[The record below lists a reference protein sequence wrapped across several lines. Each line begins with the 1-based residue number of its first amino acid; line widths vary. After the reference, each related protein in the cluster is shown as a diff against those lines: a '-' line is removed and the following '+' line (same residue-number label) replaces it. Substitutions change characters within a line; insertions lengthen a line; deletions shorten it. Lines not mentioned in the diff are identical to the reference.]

1 MNTSLKKIQKSAYYL
16 RILPAIDRL
25 IKHEELS
32 LEKQDE
38 KALKTFCLKEMEQIP
53 FKEVMKLTD
62 ANLTKQL
69 KYVFSQPKAVKILS
83 TVSHKWTKPNNFD
96 IRHKETIRLH
106 LKEYFELFFPELAKR
121 MDFDT
126 AEFKDKEL
134 IALFGDQDQFKY
146 TDALILIKIKLDAG
160 EDWILIHWEHM
171 GYKPSV
177 FEERMLHYFCGIYF
191 QYRKTVL
198 PIVMFTDP
206 SKWIKPVSNTYKM
219 ELPDYP
225 IVDFHYNIIKLKNY
239 TPESLIQKAPSN
251 PLVWAYLPLTDFPKE
266 DRPIIKAKAESG
278 VLKTGKTGRH
288 KATLLSLIDQTLS
301 LTKSE
306 NEQYLNLIE
315 KQNDLKEVKMYES
328 IEEWLLEKAT
338 RKATRKADE
347 RAKETIRKA
356 VQALEQTF
364 EKKSEQL
371 KRESQQLER
380 ESQQFQR
387 ESQQFQRESQ
397 QFQRESQQ
405 FQRESQQFQRESQ
418 QFQKDTEQSILE
430 TIELGAKQRF
440 GEKAN
445 NEIAYINKLNDIKLL
460 FNIQKALWTTNSFNE
475 FVKIYRA

>member
-1 MNTSLKKIQKSAYYL
+1 MTNMNKSLKKIQKSAYYL

-38 KALKTFCLKEMEQIP
+38 KALKTFCLKEMEQMP
-53 FKEVMKLTD
+53 FKEIMKLTD
-62 ANLTKQL
+62 ANLTKHL
-69 KYVFSQPKAVKILS
+69 KYLFLQPKAVKILS
-83 TVSHKWTKPNNFD
+83 TVNSKWMKPNNFD

-106 LKEYFELFFPELAKR
+106 LKEYFELFFPDLAKR

-146 TDALILIKIKLDAG
+146 TDALILIKIKLDDA

-177 FEERMLHYFCGIYF
+177 FEERMLHYFSGIYF
-191 QYRKTVL
+191 QYRKIIL

-206 SKWIKPVSNTYKM
+206 AKWRKPVSNTYKM

-315 KQNDLKEVKMYES
+315 KQKDLKEVKMYES

-338 RKATRKADE
+338 RKADE
-347 RAKETIRKA
+347 RARDTIRKT

-364 EKKSEQL
+364 EKKSEQF
-371 KRESQQLER
+371 ER

-387 ESQQFQRESQ
+387 ESQQFQRE
-397 QFQRESQQ
+397 
-405 FQRESQQFQRESQ
+405 
-418 QFQKDTEQSILE
+418 TEQSILE

-475 FVKIYRA
+475 FVKIYRT

>member
-1 MNTSLKKIQKSAYYL
+1 MNASLKIIQKSAYYM

-25 IKHEELS
+25 IKREELF
-32 LEKQDE
+32 LEKQDV
-38 KALKTFCLKEMEQIP
+38 KALKTFCLKEMEQMS
-53 FKEVMKLTD
+53 FKEIMKLTD
-62 ANLTKQL
+62 ANLTKHL
-69 KYVFSQPKAVKILS
+69 KYLFSQPKAVKIIS
-83 TVSHKWTKPNNFD
+83 AVSNKWDRPNNFD

-146 TDALILIKIKLDAG
+146 TDALILIKIKLDDG

-198 PIVMFTDP
+198 PVVMFTDP
-206 SKWIKPVSNTYKM
+206 AKWQKTVANTYKM
-219 ELPDYP
+219 ALPDYP
-225 IVDFHYNIIKLKNY
+225 IIDFHYNIVKLKNY
-239 TPESLIQKAPSN
+239 TPEILIQKDPSN

-266 DRPIIKAKAESG
+266 DRPVIKAKAESG

-301 LTKSE
+301 LTKAE

-328 IEEWLLEKAT
+328 VEEWLLEKAT
-338 RKATRKADE
+338 RKADE
-347 RAKETIRKA
+347 RARETIRKA
-356 VQALEQTF
+356 EQAL
-364 EKKSEQL
+364 KK
-371 KRESQQLER
+371 ESAKIQK
-380 ESQQFQR
+380 ESAKIQK
-387 ESQQFQRESQ
+387 ESAK
-397 QFQRESQQ
+397 
-405 FQRESQQFQRESQ
+405 
-418 QFQKDTEQSILE
+418 FQKESAKFQKESAKFQKESAKFQKESAKFQKETEQSILE
-430 TIELGAKQRF
+430 TIELGAKSRF
-440 GEKAN
+440 GKKAD
-445 NEIAYINKLNDIKLL
+445 NEIAYINKLNDTKLL
-460 FNIQKALWTTNSFNE
+460 FDIQKALWTANSFNE
-475 FVKIYRA
+475 FVKIYRS

>member
-1 MNTSLKKIQKSAYYL
+1 MKTSLKKIQKSAYYL

-25 IKHEELS
+25 IKHEEIS

-38 KALKTFCLKEMEQIP
+38 KALKTFCLKEMEQMP
-53 FKEVMKLTD
+53 FKEIMKLSD
-62 ANLTKQL
+62 ANLTKHL
-69 KYVFSQPKAVKILS
+69 KYLFLQPKALKILS
-83 TVSHKWTKPNNFD
+83 TVNNKWMKPNNFD

-106 LKEYFELFFPELAKR
+106 LKEYFELFFPDLAKR

-146 TDALILIKIKLDAG
+146 TDALILIKIKLDDG

-177 FEERMLHYFCGIYF
+177 FEERMLHYFSGIYF
-191 QYRKTVL
+191 QYRKIIL

-206 SKWIKPVSNTYKM
+206 AKWRKPVSNTYKM

-338 RKATRKADE
+338 RKADE
-347 RAKETIRKA
+347 RARDTIRKT

-364 EKKSEQL
+364 EKKFEQFE
-371 KRESQQLER
+371 RESQQFER

-397 QFQRESQQ
+397 KFQRETQKFQRETQQ
-405 FQRESQQFQRESQ
+405 FQRESQQFQRE
-418 QFQKDTEQSILE
+418 TEQSILE

-475 FVKIYRA
+475 FVKIYRS

>member
-1 MNTSLKKIQKSAYYL
+1 MNMNTSLKKIQKSAYYL

-38 KALKTFCLKEMEQIP
+38 KALKTFCLKEMEQMP
-53 FKEVMKLTD
+53 FKEIMKLSD
-62 ANLTKQL
+62 ANLTKHL
-69 KYVFSQPKAVKILS
+69 KYLFLQPKALKILS
-83 TVSHKWTKPNNFD
+83 TVNNKWMKPNNFD

-106 LKEYFELFFPELAKR
+106 LKEYFELFFPDLAKR

-146 TDALILIKIKLDAG
+146 TDALILIKIKLDDG

-177 FEERMLHYFCGIYF
+177 FEERMLHYFSGIYF
-191 QYRKTVL
+191 QYRKIIL

-206 SKWIKPVSNTYKM
+206 AKWRKPVSNTYKM

-251 PLVWAYLPLTDFPKE
+251 PLVWAYLPLTDFPE
-266 DRPIIKAKAESG
+266 NDRPIIKAKAESG

-338 RKATRKADE
+338 RKADE
-347 RAKETIRKA
+347 RARDTIRKT

-364 EKKSEQL
+364 EKKFEQFE
-371 KRESQQLER
+371 RESQQFQR
-380 ESQQFQR
+380 ETQKFQRETQKFQRETQKFQRETQQFQR
-387 ESQQFQRESQ
+387 ESQQFQRE
-397 QFQRESQQ
+397 
-405 FQRESQQFQRESQ
+405 
-418 QFQKDTEQSILE
+418 TEQSILE

-475 FVKIYRA
+475 FVKIYRS

>member
-1 MNTSLKKIQKSAYYL
+1 MNMKTSLKKIQKSAYYL

-206 SKWIKPVSNTYKM
+206 AKWIKPVSNTYKM

-225 IVDFHYNIIKLKNY
+225 IVDFHYNIIKLKDY
-239 TPESLIQKAPSN
+239 SPETLIQIDPSN

-278 VLKTGKTGRH
+278 VLKTAKNDRQ

-301 LTKSE
+301 LTRSE
-306 NEQYLNLIE
+306 NEQYLKLIE
-315 KQNDLKEVKMYES
+315 KHNDLKEVNMHES
-328 IEEWLLEKAT
+328 IEEWLNKKITQQAMKEAMKE
-338 RKATRKADE
+338 ADV
-347 RAKETIRKA
+347 TIRK
-356 VQALEQTF
+356 V
-364 EKKSEQL
+364 
-371 KRESQQLER
+371 
-380 ESQQFQR
+380 
-387 ESQQFQRESQ
+387 
-397 QFQRESQQ
+397 
-405 FQRESQQFQRESQ
+405 
-418 QFQKDTEQSILE
+418 EQSIME
-430 TIELGAKQRF
+430 SIEIGMEKRF
-440 GEKAN
+440 GEKARK
-445 NEIAYINKLNDIKLL
+445 EIEFIQKLDNMDLL
-460 FNIQKALWTTNSFNE
+460 MNIQKALWTTNSFSE
-475 FVKIYRA
+475 FVKIYRS